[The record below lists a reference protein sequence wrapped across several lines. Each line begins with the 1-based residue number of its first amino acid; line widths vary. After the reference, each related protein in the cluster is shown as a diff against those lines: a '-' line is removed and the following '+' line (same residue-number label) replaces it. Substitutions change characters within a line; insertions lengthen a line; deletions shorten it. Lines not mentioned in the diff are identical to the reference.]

1 MCYNLNNVN
10 MFPLS
15 PVYILFLTYFSH
27 KNILMHF
34 LAASKGALSHACE
47 ELNDLVELFYR

>member
-15 PVYILFLTYFSH
+15 PVYILFLTYFTR
-27 KNILMHF
+27 KNVLMHF
-34 LAASKGALSHACE
+34 LAAGEVAL
-47 ELNDLVELFYR
+47 

>member
-15 PVYILFLTYFSH
+15 LLYILFLTYFTH
-27 KNILMHF
+27 KNVLMHF
-34 LAASKGALSHACE
+34 LAASEVVL
-47 ELNDLVELFYR
+47 

>member
-1 MCYNLNNVN
+1 MCDNLNNVN

-27 KNILMHF
+27 KNVLMHF

-47 ELNDLVELFYR
+47 GLNDLVEMFY

>member
-15 PVYILFLTYFSH
+15 LVYILFLTYFTH
-27 KNILMHF
+27 KNVLMHF
-34 LAASKGALSHACE
+34 LAAGKVAL
-47 ELNDLVELFYR
+47 

>member
-15 PVYILFLTYFSH
+15 LVCILFLTYFTH
-27 KNILMHF
+27 KNVLMRF
-34 LAASKGALSHACE
+34 LAAGKVAL
-47 ELNDLVELFYR
+47 